1 MKVTYIHHSSFF
13 AETESAC
20 LLFDYFKGELPEAE
34 PGKPWY
40 VFASHRHPD
49 HFSKV
54 IFDLAK
60 EHPDIRYLLSFDI
73 WRKRVPEELKERTV
87 FLKPGEVFEDGYV
100 SAEAFRSTDEGVAFW
115 CRADGFSLYHAGDL
129 NHWYWE
135 EEDEQWNRNMTKA
148 YREEIGK
155 MKGRTADAAFL
166 PLDPR
171 LGQYFWLGIDD
182 FMKEADACFIFPMH
196 FWGEYDVAERLKALP
211 CSEPYR
217 DRIVEIDREGQ
228 CFEIGRCGEET
239 GKKEEK
245 V

>member
-1 MKVTYIHHSSFF
+1 MKITYIHHSSFF

-87 FLKPGEVFEDGYV
+87 FLKPGEIFEDGRL

-115 CRADGFSLYHAGDL
+115 
-129 NHWYWE
+129 
-135 EEDEQWNRNMTKA
+135 
-148 YREEIGK
+148 
-155 MKGRTADAAFL
+155 
-166 PLDPR
+166 
-171 LGQYFWLGIDD
+171 
-182 FMKEADACFIFPMH
+182 
-196 FWGEYDVAERLKALP
+196 
-211 CSEPYR
+211 
-217 DRIVEIDREGQ
+217 
-228 CFEIGRCGEET
+228 
-239 GKKEEK
+239 
-245 V
+245 

>member
-13 AETESAC
+13 VETESAC
-20 LLFDYFKGELPEAE
+20 LLFDYFKGE
-34 PGKPWY
+34 
-40 VFASHRHPD
+40 D

-87 FLKPGEVFEDGYV
+87 FLKPGEIFEDGYV

-155 MKGRTADAAFL
+155 MESL
-166 PLDPR
+166 PW
-171 LGQYFWLGIDD
+171 QYFVAIPDVKSTGIKDGKRY
-182 FMKEADACFIFPMH
+182 MGWAAVIRAINTVDA
-196 FWGEYDVAERLKALP
+196 VTAESVEIPFDMLCRM
-211 CSEPYR
+211 R
-217 DRIVEIDREGQ
+217 DRIIAEVPGINRVLWDISDKPVATIEWE
-228 CFEIGRCGEET
+228 
-239 GKKEEK
+239 
-245 V
+245 

>member
-1 MKVTYIHHSSFF
+1 MITQ
-13 AETESAC
+13 A
-20 LLFDYFKGELPEAE
+20 LPSE
-34 PGKPWY
+34 KPLY

-115 CRADGFSLYHAGDL
+115 CGADGFSLYHAGDL

-135 EEDEQWNRNMTKA
+135 EEDEQWNHNMTKA

-182 FMKEADACFIFPMH
+182 FMKEADARFIFPMH

-228 CFEIGRCGEET
+228 CFEIGRCGE
-239 GKKEEK
+239 
-245 V
+245 